1 MLAGAGLLEIKKIGV
16 ESCTFITEYKD
27 LGVHH
32 SSWGKE
38 SNKESHLEEEQNFQ
52 DAIKCVAACSWT
64 RNCCEGMEHLR

>member
-27 LGVHH
+27 LGIHH
-32 SSWGKE
+32 SSWGEE